1 MKEGREIRP
10 LQTEAEWDAYT
21 NISVN
26 AYPGIRATD
35 EAARRRFK
43 ERGQEMAKDPI
54 ITVYGLFDDGEMHGI
69 MRLYDFTMR
78 LHGVDMLVGG
88 VGGVGVDLLH
98 KKERVA
104 YDMIQWFQ
112 QHYRDKGA
120 AMTALYPFR
129 PDFYKQMGYGYGRK
143 LNQYRFHP
151 SSLPNGSRENVIIL
165 DKSHKQAFN
174 DCYDRIMARSNG
186 MLNQPEMTINALFD
200 SVTMHKV
207 GYWADGQ
214 LQGYLLYSFEPVPN
228 GNFLRNNIV
237 VRTLMHENSAAL
249 RGLLAYLH
257 AQADQIETIVFNTHD
272 EQFHLLLRDPRNGTH
287 NMMPSVYHE
296 SNTQGVG
303 IMYRVIDV
311 PRLFAQL
318 AGHNFGGQTL
328 TVQLNLRDSFWPDCD
343 GAWVLEVPP
352 DSRGNGRI
360 TLNPSATPNVEIGLD
375 VAEFSS
381 LIIGATTFR
390 QLLTYG
396 LADISNPAYTDAVHQ
411 MFYTANKPV
420 CHTAF

>member
-1 MKEGREIRP
+1 MKPGREIRP
-10 LQTEAEWDAYT
+10 LQTESEWDAYT

-43 ERGQEMAKDPI
+43 ERGQQMSADPI
-54 ITVYGLFDDGEMHGI
+54 VTVLGLFEAGDMRGI
-69 MRLYDFTMR
+69 MRFYDFTMR
-78 LHGVDMLVGG
+78 LHEVDMLVGG

-98 KKERVA
+98 KKERIA
-104 YDMIQWFQ
+104 YDMIQYFQ

-143 LNQYRFHP
+143 INQYRIP
-151 SSLPNGSRENVIIL
+151 PASLPAGNRQNVSYL
-165 DKSHKQAFN
+165 DVSHKQAFN
-174 DCYDRIMARSNG
+174 DCYQRIMDRSNG
-186 MLNQPEMTINALFD
+186 LMTQPEMTIDALFE
-200 SVTMHKV
+200 SVTMQKL

-214 LQGYLLYSFEPVPN
+214 LQGYLLFSFEPVPN

-237 VRTLMHENSAAL
+237 VRTLLYENSAAL
-249 RGLLAYLH
+249 RGLLAFLR
-257 AQADQIETIVFNTHD
+257 AQADQIEAVVLNTQD
-272 EQFHLLLRDPRNGTH
+272 EDFHLLLHDPRNGSH
-287 NMMPSVYHE
+287 NLMPSVYHE

-311 PRLFAQL
+311 PRLFELL

-328 TVQLNLRDSFWPDCD
+328 TVQLNLRDSFWPNCD
-343 GAWVLEVPP
+343 GAWVLEVV
-352 DSRGNGRI
+352 NGRI
-360 TLNPSATPNVEIGLD
+360 TLNPAATPDVEIGLD

-381 LIIGATTFR
+381 LIMGATTFR

-396 LADISNPAYTDAVHQ
+396 LADISDLAYADAVHAL
-411 MFYTANKPV
+411 FYTPNKPI

>member
-1 MKEGREIRP
+1 MKPGREIRP
-10 LQTEAEWDAYT
+10 LQTESEWDAYT

-43 ERGQEMAKDPI
+43 ERGQQMSADPI
-54 ITVYGLFDDGEMHGI
+54 VTVLGLFEAGDMRGI
-69 MRLYDFTMR
+69 MRFYDFTMR

-104 YDMIQWFQ
+104 YDMIQYFQ
-112 QHYRDKGA
+112 QYYRDKGA

-143 LNQYRFHP
+143 INQYRIP
-151 SSLPNGSRENVIIL
+151 PASLPDGDRQNVSYL
-165 DKSHKQAFN
+165 DVSHKQAFN
-174 DCYDRIMARSNG
+174 DCYQRIMDRSNG
-186 MLNQPEMTINALFD
+186 LMTQPEMTIDALFE
-200 SVTMHKV
+200 SVTMQKL

-214 LQGYLLYSFEPVPN
+214 LQGYLLFSFEPVPN

-237 VRTLMHENSAAL
+237 VRTLLYENSATL
-249 RGLLAYLH
+249 RGLLSFLRT
-257 AQADQIETIVFNTHD
+257 QADQIEAVVLNTQD
-272 EQFHLLLRDPRNGTH
+272 EDFHLLLHDPRNGSH
-287 NMMPSVYHE
+287 NLMPSVYHE

-311 PRLFAQL
+311 PRLFALL

-343 GAWVLEVPP
+343 GKWVLMVE
-352 DSRGNGRI
+352 NGRI
-360 TLNPSATPNVEIGLD
+360 TLNQSATPDVEIGLD
-375 VAEFSS
+375 IAEFSS
-381 LIIGATTFR
+381 LIMGATTFR

-396 LADISNPAYTDAVHQ
+396 LADISDPAYADAVHAL
-411 MFYTANKPV
+411 FYTPNKPI